1 MFQHPTG
8 RLLYSRCHLYL
19 FSFSESQ
26 ARLYQLTCDATA
38 HLLRFLFSDCSSKSV
53 IRAGSPYGFH
63 RPVLAMGEWSALLL
77 FSLTLL
83 RYSVFALVP
92 GCRILSIFRFALV
105 LAGKESLFVKRIR
118 LFSFKQN
125 IRSLLPQINLWRE
138 IIFFYYFHN
147 SQFLLYLEYI
157 LLWTFVSNGKYLSH
171 IIDFVIYSIAIRDH
185 LTIYFTPNSKSA

>member
-1 MFQHPTG
+1 MFQYPTG

-26 ARLYQLTCDATA
+26 ARLCQLTCDATA

-83 RYSVFALVP
+83 RYSVLALVP
-92 GCRILSIFRFALV
+92 GCRILSIFRFALF
-105 LAGKESLFVKRIR
+105 LSGKQSLFVQMIR
-118 LFSFKQN
+118 LFGFKQN
-125 IRSLLPQINLWRE
+125 IRSLLLEIYLGTNPTSFLFINKLLSRINYSTSWRAS
-138 IIFFYYFHN
+138 YP
-147 SQFLLYLEYI
+147 SSPVR
-157 LLWTFVSNGKYLSH
+157 TFTTFSTS
-171 IIDFVIYSIAIRDH
+171 
-185 LTIYFTPNSKSA
+185 